1 MTLKLAKPVFGNNST
16 PLQSSQKDPSMN
28 IDGSRILVTGGCGLV
43 GSTTI
48 DILLRDHKPEQ
59 IVILD
64 NLSRGTLRN
73 VTEILRDPRVKL
85 IKGDIRDVDV
95 VHAATKGMDA
105 VIHMATLRI

>member
-1 MTLKLAKPVFGNNST
+1 VE
-16 PLQSSQKDPSMN
+16 
-28 IDGSRILVTGGCGLV
+28 IDGSRILVTGGCGLI

-48 DILLRDHKPEQ
+48 DILLRDHAPEQ

-73 VTEILRDPRVKL
+73 VAEAMDDSRVKL
-85 IKGDIRDVDV
+85 IRGDIRDADC

-105 VIHMATLRI
+105 VIHMATLSIGRDVRRQLQRA